1 MYTYKCILSRENLRE
16 NKSFARQ
23 IFAEKNEY
31 SKSLSS
37 QKFIP
42 SKYTLFSFFIIYN
55 INNKKVNKH
64 DR

>member
-37 QKFIP
+37 QKFIL
-42 SKYTLFSFFIIYN
+42 SKVYPLKVYPFFFLYYLQY
-55 INNKKVNKH
+55 
-64 DR
+64 